1 MGVPLTNDPCG
12 VPIENH
18 IGIGELES
26 SPVFTLKAVNTS
38 AIVFLLVGNIGAPA
52 DTGLRS
58 NHGDWLFTGEVL
70 HNYLAHW
77 YPPFTLAVSSV

>member
-12 VPIENH
+12 VAIKNH

-26 SPVFTLKAVNTS
+26 SSVFTLKAVNTS
-38 AIVFLLVGNIGAPA
+38 TIVFLLVGNIGAPA
-52 DTGLRS
+52 DTGFRS

-70 HNYLAHW
+70 NNYLTHW
-77 YPPFTLAVSSV
+77 HPPLRLL